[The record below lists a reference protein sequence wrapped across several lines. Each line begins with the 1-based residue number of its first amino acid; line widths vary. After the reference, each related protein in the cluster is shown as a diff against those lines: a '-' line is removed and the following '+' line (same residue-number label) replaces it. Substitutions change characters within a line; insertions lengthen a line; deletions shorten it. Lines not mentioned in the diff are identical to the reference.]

1 MQYRARTQIV
11 AALLIGFLSAAV
23 LSGCSDKG
31 SRADNIRLRS
41 QMTQAQQL
49 IDDAVNLADKPP
61 VKVEGSEVVEVVS
74 GAVNPQALVKL
85 TEACAV
91 VRKALADCPQ
101 ADAQVK
107 AMAKAQLASA
117 GRLHGWL
124 LAGKALDDISAAQD
138 LLSRQQL
145 LGIDARSAGAKARYA
160 KLLLDGIAAGHRPKP
175 TEELAKTRA
184 SMTEVNKKIEQ
195 LTAKRG
201 EVLARVETLSR
212 EGSDLSLQSRVAQ
225 GENILTLADQAME
238 KQLAA
243 SEASL
248 EVSLLSDE
256 IEKLQAQA
264 DQMTWS
270 IGLMESLSQVA
281 GDSQQKAGQ
290 EAKEIQQR
298 MQAANAAGA
307 ESLQKI
313 QELADQAAQKIEAGA
328 KTQQQALEILKDAL
342 NNATAAASG
351 AASSDMCQRAS
362 LRGNVAMTLGDVYAR
377 RLALADK
384 LAAITADIGQVYTEL
399 DRAGDVPASI
409 GVLAQTYMP
418 DAQSQRKDAQDAYQ
432 AALDA
437 YKRAASAVSRR
448 EDSWAYQAQIGV
460 AAMALYRQTKD
471 ASHLQEARDAMA
483 RALAGKEASPYLA
496 DVAAMQKGL
505 EAQ

>member
-1 MQYRARTQIV
+1 MSAIRSNCL
-11 AALLIGFLSAAV
+11 AALFVLIVPALTTLHAAETITGPERTDSDSARLTLPTTIYAV
-23 LSGCSDKG
+23 PGLETSLYF
-31 SRADNIRLRS
+31 ANAI
-41 QMTQAQQL
+41 
-49 IDDAVNLADKPP
+49 LADYPFT
-61 VKVEGSEVVEVVS
+61 G
-74 GAVNPQALVKL
+74 L
-85 TEACAV
+85 
-91 VRKALADCPQ
+91 
-101 ADAQVK
+101 
-107 AMAKAQLASA
+107 
-117 GRLHGWL
+117 
-124 LAGKALDDISAAQD
+124 
-138 LLSRQQL
+138 
-145 LGIDARSAGAKARYA
+145 
-160 KLLLDGIAAGHRPKP
+160 
-175 TEELAKTRA
+175 
-184 SMTEVNKKIEQ
+184 EQ
-195 LTAKRG
+195 
-201 EVLARVETLSR
+201 
-212 EGSDLSLQSRVAQ
+212 
-225 GENILTLADQAME
+225 
-238 KQLAA
+238 
-243 SEASL
+243 
-248 EVSLLSDE
+248 
-256 IEKLQAQA
+256 
-264 DQMTWS
+264 
-270 IGLMESLSQVA
+270 
-281 GDSQQKAGQ
+281 
-290 EAKEIQQR
+290 
-298 MQAANAAGA
+298 
-307 ESLQKI
+307 I